1 MTKSKENPHFS
12 AFELIEECFGPQD
25 RDHVACF
32 GRGMKPKD
40 VRGPLPSRAQLQ
52 AMLRDKEKENIALHK
67 RMDDLE
73 ESHKSDMNKL
83 EDQMQ
88 KVIDLLMTQQQHAN
102 VFGSTSDTDEG

>member
-52 AMLRDKEKENIALHK
+52 AMLHDKEKENIALI
-67 RMDDLE
+67 
-73 ESHKSDMNKL
+73 N
-83 EDQMQ
+83 
-88 KVIDLLMTQQQHAN
+88 A
-102 VFGSTSDTDEG
+102 